1 MPTWRNLGDWLI
13 VIINVPVLLLG
24 LVIGGAWAVDAFQHY
39 QAEDNHPNI
48 RLGMCIGF
56 IMAYLIWNS
65 VAITYLIL
73 KRRTPTGMVLNA
85 DVYPVATALP
95 TATPVSALRE
105 QAKAVLPPTPVKP
118 SDLVA
123 QATSATSATPQWL
136 GDLAEVQKN
145 DRGPAD
151 FSNPAP
157 ADWIPDVGR
166 TETIAQGDVKK
177 PNKVG

>member
-1 MPTWRNLGDWLI
+1 MPSWRNLGDWLI

-24 LVIGGAWAVDAFQHY
+24 LIIGGAWAVDAFQHY

-56 IMAYLIWNS
+56 IMAYLVWNS
-65 VAITYLIL
+65 VAITYLIF

-85 DVYPVATALP
+85 DVYPVASALP
-95 TATPVSALRE
+95 TATPVSAPRE
-105 QAKAVLPPTPVKP
+105 QAKAILAPTPVRP
-118 SDLVA
+118 PDLVA
-123 QATSATSATPQWL
+123 PAPSATPQWL
-136 GDLAEVQKN
+136 ADLAEVQRN

-151 FSNPAP
+151 LSNPAP
-157 ADWIPDVGR
+157 ADWIADVER
-166 TETIAQGDVKK
+166 AEKIAPGDVKK